1 MRFPVLGMV
10 LGVLVALAGCDK
22 LELPTSGG
30 GGGSGEVKVA
40 DVVLGRTL
48 ASDGSIVEEAKTNS
62 FWATDVFYVSVA
74 LEGTGDN
81 VPLVAKW
88 TDASGAVVSESSK
101 TASPRGSTYVPF
113 EAPPPQGGRWAEGD
127 YKVEIVMNGQSQG
140 VKDLH
145 AR

>member
-1 MRFPVLGMV
+1 
-10 LGVLVALAGCDK
+10 
-22 LELPTSGG
+22 
-30 GGGSGEVKVA
+30 
-40 DVVLGRTL
+40 
-48 ASDGSIVEEAKTNS
+48 
-62 FWATDVFYVSVA
+62 VA

-88 TDASGAVVSESSK
+88 TDASGAVVAESSK

-113 EAPPPQGGRWAEGD
+113 EAPPPQGGRWTEGD

>member
-1 MRFPVLGMV
+1 MRFPVVGIV
-10 LGVLVALAGCDK
+10 LAAFVALVGCDK

-30 GGGSGEVKVA
+30 GGGSGDVKVA
-40 DVVLGRTL
+40 DVVLGRAL
-48 ASDGSIVEEAKTNS
+48 APDGSIVAEAKTNS
-62 FWATDVFYVSVA
+62 FWATDTFYVSVA

-101 TASPRGSTYVPF
+101 TASPRGSTYVAF
-113 EAPPPQGGRWAEGD
+113 EAPPPQGARWTEGD
-127 YKVEIVMNGQSQG
+127 YTVEIVMNGQSQG
-140 VKDLH
+140 VKELH